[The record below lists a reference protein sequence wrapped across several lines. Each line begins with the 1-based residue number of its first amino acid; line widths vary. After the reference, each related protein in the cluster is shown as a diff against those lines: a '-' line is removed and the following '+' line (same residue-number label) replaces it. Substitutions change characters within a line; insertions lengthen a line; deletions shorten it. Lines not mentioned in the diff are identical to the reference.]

1 MLSQLSYASFR
12 SADISSPGLLRTD
25 GILRE
30 TQSLF
35 RAFPADG

>member
-12 SADISSPGLLRTD
+12 SFPRFHAG
-25 GILRE
+25 E